1 MEQDL
6 LLQRCELWY
15 GSVVQPEKCSSTY
28 IWLFNRDAV
37 VVVAADVVVVV
48 VVVVLVVVVA
58 AAAVVLAVAAV
69 VVVAAVVPVIADIQ
83 SASPVT
89 E

>member
-1 MEQDL
+1 MKIL
-6 LLQRCELWY
+6 LLVDGQTDNFANVPKKRLQRLNLRK
-15 GSVVQPEKCSSTY
+15 V
-28 IWLFNRDAV
+28 V
-37 VVVAADVVVVV
+37 VVVAA
-48 VVVVLVVVVA
+48 
-58 AAAVVLAVAAV
+58 AVAAV